1 MEQLFETATR
11 EKYTFPSSKG
21 ELTVTELWDLP
32 LTSKNN
38 MDLDTVAKAI
48 NKQLKESDEESF
60 VTATTGK
67 SKTLQMKLEVVKYI
81 IKVKMDENEAK
92 RTAADKLARKKVLME
107 ALEQKQQQEILQMT
121 PDQIKAELEKL

>member
-38 MDLDTVAKAI
+38 VDLDTVAKAI

-107 ALEQKQQQEILQMT
+107 ALEQKQQQEILRMT